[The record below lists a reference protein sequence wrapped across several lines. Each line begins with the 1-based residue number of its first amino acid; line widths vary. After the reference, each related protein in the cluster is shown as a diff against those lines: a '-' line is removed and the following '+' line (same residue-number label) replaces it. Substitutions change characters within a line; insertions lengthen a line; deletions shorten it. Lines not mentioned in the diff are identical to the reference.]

1 MASHD
6 ASPDAS
12 TAPPA
17 AAPRPAAPRRRGAS
31 LRLRVN
37 ALVLALMVVFIAAL
51 GWLRI
56 DTIRASVR
64 EEITGSNRVAT
75 QLLQRVSWIFT
86 RGGPPAMLEFLQQLG
101 RVRANEITLVAD
113 DGHELYRSPAATYKQ
128 GRSAPA
134 WFTALVLP
142 PLERQV
148 IRMPGATLSI
158 EPSPSRAILDG
169 WDELLQLA
177 QAAGLALLV
186 VNGLVFWALGRTL
199 RPFGQIVQGLRQMQ
213 GGDYAHRLPPL
224 PGREAGLIGEA
235 VNQLGE
241 AIEANV
247 QQRIAAHQAERQLAD
262 SRDWSRLVEARLESE
277 RRDIAAELH
286 DELGQSVTGIRAL
299 AKSLAQRLPAEDGVG
314 REAAQLID
322 TEAARLYDAMHGMIP
337 RLSPLHL
344 GPLGLPDALHDL
356 LATLRQRH
364 PGLHFG
370 LQVDDAGQPL
380 DPALALALY
389 RTAQEAVNNAIKH
402 SGGQQI
408 GLRLWHENGQMNLEI
423 TDDGCGLPA
432 EAERP
437 ARFGLAGLRERLQAL
452 GGQFEAGRLPAGGSR
467 LWAGVPCAGV
477 AGTRRALQ

>member
-1 MASHD
+1 MSRD
-6 ASPDAS
+6 EPLPVESSPAR
-12 TAPPA
+12 PA
-17 AAPRPAAPRRRGAS
+17 AADRRSAS

-37 ALVLALMVVFIAAL
+37 ALVLALMVVFIGAL

-113 DGHELYRSPAATYKQ
+113 DGHELYRSPPATYKQ

-134 WFTALVLP
+134 WFTTLVLP

-148 IRMPGATLSI
+148 IRMPGATLHI
-158 EPSPSRAILDG
+158 EPAPSRAILDG
-169 WDELLQLA
+169 WDELVQLA
-177 QAAGLALLV
+177 GVAGLALLA

-199 RPFGQIVQGLRQMQ
+199 RPFGQIVQGLRHMQ
-213 GGDYAHRLPPL
+213 AGDYATRLPAL
-224 PGREAGLIGEA
+224 PGREARLIGES

-241 AIEANV
+241 ALEANV
-247 QQRIAAHQAERQLAD
+247 QQRIAAHEAQRDLAQ
-262 SRDWSRLVEARLESE
+262 SRDWARLVEARLESE

-286 DELGQSVTGIRAL
+286 DELGQSVTAIRAL
-299 AKSLAQRLPAEDGVG
+299 AKSLAQRLPADDTSG
-314 REAAQLID
+314 REAAGLID
-322 TEAARLYDAMHGMIP
+322 AEAARLYDAMHGMIP

-344 GPLGLPDALHDL
+344 GPRGLPDALRDL

-364 PGLHFG
+364 PAFVMA
-370 LQVDDAGQPL
+370 LQVEGPERPL
-380 DPALALALY
+380 APAAALALY

-402 SGGQQI
+402 SRARHI
-408 GLRLWHENGQMNLEI
+408 ELRLVREDDAMHLEI
-423 TDDGCGLPA
+423 ADDGCGLPPA
-432 EAERP
+432 AERP
-437 ARFGLAGLRERLQAL
+437 EGFGLAGLRARLQAL
-452 GGQFEAGRLPAGGSR
+452 GGRFEAARRPEGGSR
-467 LWAGVPCAGV
+467 LSAWVPA
-477 AGTRRALQ
+477 